1 MTKDSPLYGKVAA
14 SSPGIA
20 IGKVQKVSA
29 GRKPIPEYEIE
40 RSRVDS
46 EILRLRQAI
55 EKSVAQL
62 DEQQILLSNVPSKDP
77 GLILDVHRLLLLDPQ
92 LANAAVDLIL
102 NNQINAEWALRRQLD
117 NIESVFDQIEDE
129 YLRGKKA
136 DVEQVGERV
145 MRNLLE
151 GRELNLGEDTENTIL
166 VGETFSPGDLVQSW
180 QQGLAGFVTEQGGA
194 NSHTIIVARGVG
206 IPALMGSTDI
216 MELAQDGDVIVID
229 GNMGTWI
236 LNPSPGELEHY
247 QRFTETLK
255 AAQSS
260 LRSFAKVPSLSAD
273 GNALPIMANLEFVEE
288 LQLARDIGVEGIGL
302 YRTEFLFL
310 NRDLQP
316 GEDEQ
321 LLHYRQVVRGMQ
333 GKQVT
338 FRLLDIGGDKPAVF
352 QQMLGHHWAGDN
364 PAMGVRGIRLLLKSP
379 DMLLSQLRALIQAAA
394 EGPISIMVP
403 MVTNTNEMIQTRSIL
418 EKCKQELGC
427 SASIPL
433 GALIEVPAAA
443 LIADELAK
451 VSDFFS
457 IGTNDLIQ
465 YTLATDRG
473 DEEVAGIYD
482 PGHQAIHHLLK
493 MSVRAAR
500 KAGIPIAMCGEMAGD
515 ITWTETLLN
524 MGFNSLSMNLSRI
537 LEVRK
542 KLSGLHETCLA
553 K

>member
-1 MTKDSPLYGKVAA
+1 MRKGSPLYGKVAA

-29 GRKPIPEYEIE
+29 GRKPIPEYDIE
-40 RSRVDS
+40 GSRVDL
-46 EILRLRQAI
+46 EVVRLQKAI

-62 DEQQILLSNVPSKDP
+62 DEQQTQLSNVASKDP

-92 LANAAVDLIL
+92 LGEAAVALIR
-102 NNQINAEWALRRQLD
+102 NDKINAEWALRRQLD

-129 YLRGKKA
+129 YLRGKKE
-136 DVEQVGERV
+136 DVEQVGGRV
-145 MRNLLE
+145 MRNLL
-151 GRELNLGEDTENTIL
+151 RDIELNLREDTENTIL
-166 VGETFSPGDLVQSW
+166 IGEIFSPGELVQSW
-180 QQGLAGFVTEQGGA
+180 QQGMAGFVTEQGGA

-216 MELAQDGDVIVID
+216 MELARDGDVIIID
-229 GNMGTWI
+229 GNKGTWI
-236 LNPSPGELEHY
+236 LNPSPAELDHY
-247 QRFTETLK
+247 RRLTEILK
-255 AAQSS
+255 SAQSN

-273 GNALPIMANLEFVEE
+273 GNVLPIMANLEFVEE
-288 LQLARDIGVEGIGL
+288 LPLARDIGVEGIGL

-310 NRDLQP
+310 NRELQP

-321 LLHYRQVVRGMQ
+321 ALHYRQVVRAMR

-352 QQMLGHHWAGDN
+352 QQMSGHHWAGDN
-364 PAMGVRGIRLLLKSP
+364 PAMGVRGIRLLLNRP
-379 DMLLSQLRALIQAAA
+379 DILLAQLRALIHAAA

-403 MVTNTNEMIQTRSIL
+403 MVTNVSEMIQTRSIL
-418 EKCKQELGC
+418 DKCKLELGC
-427 SASIPL
+427 SESIPL

-465 YTLATDRG
+465 YTLAADRG
-473 DEEVAGIYD
+473 DDEVSGIYD

-493 MSVRAAR
+493 MSARAAR
-500 KAGIPIAMCGEMAGD
+500 NEGIPIAMCGEMAGD

-542 KLSGLHETCLA
+542 ALSGLNRSTA
-553 K
+553 